1 MGGPTGQTDYFKR
14 ARTWRAALTPRR
26 ENRETLP
33 LVRSLSAAG
42 AVQCVVFAG
51 LSRAVAR
58 RMLGCARGG
67 RHIKSLTYWI
77 TELTGTAT
85 LEGG

>member
-1 MGGPTGQTDYFKR
+1 VQR
-14 ARTWRAALTPRR
+14 LLLAAKCHLWC
-26 ENRETLP
+26 
-33 LVRSLSAAG
+33 RSLSAAG
-42 AVQCVVFAG
+42 AVECVVFAG
-51 LSRAVAR
+51 LSREFAR
-58 RMLGCARGG
+58 RMLGCASGG